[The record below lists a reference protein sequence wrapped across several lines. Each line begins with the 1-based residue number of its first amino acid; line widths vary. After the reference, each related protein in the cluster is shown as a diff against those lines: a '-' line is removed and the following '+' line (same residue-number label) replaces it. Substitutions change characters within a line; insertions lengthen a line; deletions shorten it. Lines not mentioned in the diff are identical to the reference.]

1 MRFSIILRRFE
12 EMFLRMKF
20 AQEKTEHYTILRVL
34 SEKLDNSVSPD
45 LKSEFLLLNKDGVCN
60 IILDLT
66 ETRYCDSSGLS
77 SVLVANRLCK
87 NDNGTLVLVGLQPSV
102 RKLITISQLESVLQI
117 VPTVSEAIDYLFMES
132 IEKDLNKND

>member
-1 MRFSIILRRFE
+1 
-12 EMFLRMKF
+12 MKF
-20 AQEKTEHYTILRVL
+20 AQEKTEHYTILKVL
-34 SEKLDNSVSPD
+34 SEKLDSSVSPD

-132 IEKDLNKND
+132 IEKDLDKKD

>member
-1 MRFSIILRRFE
+1 
-12 EMFLRMKF
+12 MKF
-20 AQEKTEHYTILRVL
+20 AQEKTEHYTILKVL
-34 SEKLDNSVSPD
+34 SEKLDNSVSSD

-102 RKLITISQLESVLQI
+102 RKLIAISQLEPVLQI

-132 IEKDLNKND
+132 IERDLNKND

>member
-1 MRFSIILRRFE
+1 
-12 EMFLRMKF
+12 MKF
-20 AQEKTEHYTILRVL
+20 AQEKTEHYTILKVL

-45 LKSEFLLLNKDGVCN
+45 LKSEFLLLNKEGVSN
-60 IILDLT
+60 IILDLS

>member
-1 MRFSIILRRFE
+1 
-12 EMFLRMKF
+12 MKF
-20 AQEKTEHYTILRVL
+20 AQEKTEHYTILKVL
-34 SEKLDNSVSPD
+34 SEKLDSSVSPD

-132 IEKDLNKND
+132 IEKDLDKND

>member
-1 MRFSIILRRFE
+1 MFS
-12 EMFLRMKF
+12 RMKF

>member
-1 MRFSIILRRFE
+1 
-12 EMFLRMKF
+12 MKF
-20 AQEKTEHYTILRVL
+20 AQEKTEHYAILKVL
-34 SEKLDNSVSPD
+34 SEKLDNSVSSD
-45 LKSEFLLLNKDGVCN
+45 LKSEFLILNKDGVSN
-60 IILDLT
+60 IILDLS

-87 NDNGTLVLVGLQPSV
+87 NDSGTLVLVGLQPMV

>member
-1 MRFSIILRRFE
+1 
-12 EMFLRMKF
+12 MFTRMKF
-20 AQEKTEHYTILRVL
+20 AQEKTEHYTILKVL

-102 RKLITISQLESVLQI
+102 RKLITISQLDSVLQI

>member
-1 MRFSIILRRFE
+1 MFS
-12 EMFLRMKF
+12 RMKF
-20 AQEKTEHYTILRVL
+20 AQEKTEHYTILKVM

>member
-1 MRFSIILRRFE
+1 
-12 EMFLRMKF
+12 MKF
-20 AQEKTEHYTILRVL
+20 AQEKTEHYTILKVL
-34 SEKLDNSVSPD
+34 SEKLDNSVSSD

-102 RKLITISQLESVLQI
+102 RKLIVISQLEPVLQI

>member
-1 MRFSIILRRFE
+1 
-12 EMFLRMKF
+12 MKF
-20 AQEKTEHYTILRVL
+20 AQEKTEHYTILKVL
-34 SEKLDNSVSPD
+34 SEKLDNSVSSD
-45 LKSEFLLLNKDGVCN
+45 LKSEFLILNKDGVSN
-60 IILDLT
+60 IILDLS

-87 NDNGTLVLVGLQPSV
+87 NDNGTLVLVGLQPTV

>member
-1 MRFSIILRRFE
+1 
-12 EMFLRMKF
+12 MFPHMKF
-20 AQEKTEHYTILRVL
+20 AQEKTEHYAILKVL
-34 SEKLDNSVSPD
+34 SEKLDNSVSSD
-45 LKSEFLLLNKDGVCN
+45 LKSEFLILNKDGVSN
-60 IILDLT
+60 IILDLS

-87 NDNGTLVLVGLQPSV
+87 NDSGTLVLVGLQPMV

>member
-1 MRFSIILRRFE
+1 
-12 EMFLRMKF
+12 MFTRMKF
-20 AQEKTEHYTILRVL
+20 AHEKTEHYTILKVL
-34 SEKLDNSVSPD
+34 SEKLDSSVSPD

-117 VPTVSEAIDYLFMES
+117 VPTVNEAIDYLFMEA

>member
-1 MRFSIILRRFE
+1 
-12 EMFLRMKF
+12 MFPRMKF
-20 AQEKTEHYTILRVL
+20 AHEKTEHYTILKVL
-34 SEKLDNSVSPD
+34 SEKLDSSVSPD
-45 LKSEFLLLNKDGVCN
+45 LKSELLLLNKDGVFN

-117 VPTVSEAIDYLFMES
+117 VPTVNEAIDYLFMEA

>member
-1 MRFSIILRRFE
+1 
-12 EMFLRMKF
+12 MKF
-20 AQEKTEHYTILRVL
+20 AQEKTEHYTILKVL
-34 SEKLDNSVSPD
+34 SEKLDSSVSSD

-102 RKLITISQLESVLQI
+102 RKLITISQLEPVLQI

>member
-1 MRFSIILRRFE
+1 MQ
-12 EMFLRMKF
+12 F
-20 AQEKTEHYTILRVL
+20 AHEKTEHYTIFKVL
-34 SEKLDNSVSPD
+34 AEKLDGSISPD
-45 LKSEFLLLNKDGVCN
+45 LKSELLLLNKDGIVN

-77 SVLVANRLCK
+77 SILVGNRLCK

-102 RKLITISQLESVLQI
+102 RKLISISQLEPVLHI

-132 IEKDLNKND
+132 IEKDLNNNE